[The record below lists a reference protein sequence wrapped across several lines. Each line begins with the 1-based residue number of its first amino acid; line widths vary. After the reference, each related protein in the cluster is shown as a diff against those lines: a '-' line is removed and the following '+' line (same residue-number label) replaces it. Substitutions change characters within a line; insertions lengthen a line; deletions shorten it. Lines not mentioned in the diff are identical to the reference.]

1 MEINSPLQ
9 PIATNTNRSKNKD
22 SFIAIRIILILLILA
37 ICSTFLVIVGAGE
50 RGVLMQFGQVK
61 NTPLEEGLHFI
72 IPIVNTVEKLNVRV
86 QKQEIASEASSK
98 DLQDISINLALNWH
112 LIPNETPLVF
122 QQVGNEIQVTD
133 YIINPALE
141 EAIKA
146 IIAQYTAA
154 EIITKRSQV
163 KTEIDLALSDRLKNY
178 HVAVDDLS
186 LVEIAFSKR
195 FRNAVEAK
203 QVAEQ
208 QAKQAE
214 FIAQKAIKKAEVKVN
229 LAKGEAEAHRILQAS
244 LTPEILQKQ
253 AIEKWDGNLPMII
266 GDKSQQFL
274 DLGRFFKAP
283 KP

>member
-98 DLQDISINLALNWH
+98 DLQDISIDLALNWH

-133 YIINPALE
+133 SIINPALE

-163 KTEIDLALSDRLKNY
+163 KTEIDLVLSDRLKNY

-214 FIAQKAIKKAEVKVN
+214 FIAQKAIKKAEEKVN

>member
-1 MEINSPLQ
+1 
-9 PIATNTNRSKNKD
+9 
-22 SFIAIRIILILLILA
+22 
-37 ICSTFLVIVGAGE
+37 
-50 RGVLMQFGQVK
+50 
-61 NTPLEEGLHFI
+61 
-72 IPIVNTVEKLNVRV
+72 VNTVEKLNVRV
-86 QKQEIASEASSK
+86 QKQEITSEASSK
-98 DLQDISINLALNWH
+98 DLQDISIDLALNWH
-112 LIPNETPLVF
+112 LIPQETPLVF

-133 YIINPALE
+133 SIINPALE

-178 HVAVDDLS
+178 HIAVDDLS

-214 FIAQKAIKKAEVKVN
+214 FIAQKAIKKAEAKVN

>member
-1 MEINSPLQ
+1 METNSPQ
-9 PIATNTNRSKNKD
+9 VSSKTNRSKKTD
-22 SFIAIRIILILLILA
+22 SFIASRIILTLLILA
-37 ICSTFLVIVGAGE
+37 IVSTFFVIIGAGE
-50 RGVLMQFGQVK
+50 RGVLMEFGQVK
-61 NTPLEEGLHFI
+61 STPLEEGLHFI
-72 IPIVNTVEKLNVRV
+72 IPILNTVEKLNVRV

-98 DLQDISINLALNWH
+98 DLQDISIDLALNWH
-112 LIPNETPLVF
+112 LIPQETPLVF
-122 QQVGNEIQVTD
+122 QEVGNEIQVTD

-163 KTEIDLALSDRLKNY
+163 KTEIDLVLSDRLKNY

-214 FIAQKAIKKAEVKVN
+214 FIAQKAIKKAEEKVN

-253 AIEKWDGNLPMII
+253 AIEKWNGNLPMII